1 MKRAELALIV
11 IVCFLVQVGLPM
23 RRHGQA
29 ADGPQGQFDY
39 YVLALSWAPNYCAG
53 HPKDHSR
60 ECGAGQQ
67 ANFVLHGL
75 WPQTNRGNPPT
86 RCVEAQPVSRALV
99 RHMLEYYPSRGLIQ
113 HEWQQ
118 HGVCSGVSAGE
129 YFDQVEQAFN
139 AIKIPDQYRNWNR
152 DDSLGVRD
160 IEQSFAQANHAP
172 REAFRITCHDGE
184 MVSLEACLTKDLQ
197 YMACTASV
205 RECRSPQVLMRQVQ

>member
-1 MKRAELALIV
+1 MRRAELAIV
-11 IVCFLVQVGLPM
+11 AIVCFVLPAGLAM
-23 RRHGQA
+23 RHHRQE

-60 ECGAGQQ
+60 ECSVGQQ

-75 WPQTNRGNPPT
+75 WPQANHGNPPS
-86 RCVEAQPVSRALV
+86 RCAEAQPVSHALV
-99 RHMLEYYPSRGLIQ
+99 RHMLEYYPSPSLVQ
-113 HEWQQ
+113 HEWQE
-118 HGVCSGVSAGE
+118 HGVCSGASAGE
-129 YFDQVEQAFN
+129 YFGQVEQAFN
-139 AIKIPDQYRNWNR
+139 AVKIPDQYRNLNR
-152 DDSLGVRD
+152 EDSVSVRD

-184 MVSLEACLTKDLQ
+184 MVSLEACFTKDLQ
-197 YMACTASV
+197 YMACTDNL